1 MSNKALKRTILGT
14 IFLVLSILYTILFS
28 PHATIRLLD
37 SYDMLFHLNRVNSLG
52 NILVSPVNFNYWDHV
67 GNFTSVFYPWLTLTP
82 GYFIF
87 KLVSDPIIGF
97 LIFLT
102 LITFLTFVSSYYFM
116 SKFSKDTLQA
126 FLFSIIYTLSFFRVA
141 SVFYRVGL
149 AEYISYIFIPLIFY
163 SFAEILSGKFNK
175 WPLFVL
181 GLTLTILTH
190 PLTAFITVIM
200 LIPLV
205 FFVLF
210 SKVSHSFK
218 YWGQLILA
226 GLQSIVLVIIISCG
240 FILPMVEQKRAL
252 ATNRPALLNLAQ
264 MAQKPVDLFNNA
276 LHTDVRSYSIGIIS
290 LLTIAVI
297 LIFIWKDKLKYQ
309 IVAIE
314 GLIALVLS
322 TNIFPWHF
330 VQNTFFNLMQFPWR
344 FLNMV
349 TFFFAIY
356 LSHILAKLM
365 KNRSSLTKLSVLILT
380 TIACG
385 SQVYLSG
392 TKVNDQPSPFAIV
405 NSKNADQKIKNFH
418 QEDYY
423 PLQSLPYSNEI
434 KNHKFIVDGKKE
446 KLPFTTTQNSYLVKY
461 YSKDPVKLDI
471 PVLFYK
477 GLDVSIN
484 NETISPKISKR
495 GTIQIKTQ
503 QGQNNIQIKYHYTRI
518 AIISMSISLVGF
530 VILIWLLVN
539 DGRWSFRKLI
549 KDS

>member
-14 IFLVLSILYTILFS
+14 IFLVLSILYTVLFS

-67 GNFTSVFYPWLTLTP
+67 GNFTSVFYPWFTLSP
-82 GYFIF
+82 GYLIF
-87 KLVSDPIIGF
+87 KMVSDPIISF

-102 LITFLTFVSSYYFM
+102 LITFLTFISSYYFM
-116 SKFSKDTLQA
+116 AKFSKDTLQA
-126 FLFSIIYTLSFFRVA
+126 FLFSILYTLSFFRVA

-163 SFAEILSGKFNK
+163 AFAEILSGNFNK
-175 WPLFVL
+175 WPLFAT
-181 GLTLTILTH
+181 GLTLTVLTH

-205 FFVLF
+205 ILVIF
-210 SKVSHSFK
+210 SKVSHSFR
-218 YWGQLILA
+218 YWGQLIWA
-226 GLQSIVLVIIISCG
+226 GVQSIILVIVASSG
-240 FILPMVEQKRAL
+240 FILPMIEQKRAL
-252 ATNRPALLNLAQ
+252 ATNRPALLGLAQ
-264 MAQKPVDLFNNA
+264 MAQKPMDLFNNA

-290 LLTIAVI
+290 LLTIVLI
-297 LIFIWKDKLKYQ
+297 VIFIWKDKFSYRL
-309 IVAIE
+309 VAIE
-314 GLIALVLS
+314 GLLALVLS
-322 TNIFPWHF
+322 TNLFPWHL

-365 KNRSSLTKLSVLILT
+365 KNRSSLTKLSVLVLMT
-380 TIACG
+380 VACG

-392 TKVNDQPSPFAIV
+392 MKVNSQPSPFATV
-405 NSKNADQKIKNFH
+405 TSKNADQKIKSFH

-423 PLQSLPYSNEI
+423 PVQSLPYSDEI
-434 KNHKFIVDGKKE
+434 KSHKFVINDKKV
-446 KLPFTTTQNSYLVKY
+446 KVPFETTANTYSIKY
-461 YSKDPVKLDI
+461 YSKNAVKMDI

-477 GLDVSIN
+477 GIKVSIN
-484 NETISPKISKR
+484 NEVVSPKISER
-495 GTIQIKTQ
+495 GTVEIKTA
-503 QGQNNIQIKYHYTRI
+503 QGQNNIQIQYYYTKI
-518 AIISMSISLVGF
+518 ARVSMAVSVVGF
-530 VILIWLLVN
+530 IILIWLLFN
-539 DGRWSFRKLI
+539 NGHWSFRKLL

>member
-14 IFLVLSILYTILFS
+14 VFLVLSILYTILFS

-67 GNFTSVFYPWLTLTP
+67 GNFTNLFYPWFTITP
-82 GYFIF
+82 GFLIF
-87 KLVSDPIIGF
+87 KVFSDPVISF

-102 LITFLTFVSSYYFM
+102 IITFLTFVSSYYFM
-116 SKFSKDTLQA
+116 AKFSNNTLQA
-126 FLFSIIYTLSFFRVA
+126 FLFSILYTLSFFRVA

-149 AEYISYIFIPLIFY
+149 AEYISYIFIPMIFY
-163 SFAEILSGKFNK
+163 AFAKILSGEFNK
-175 WPLFVL
+175 WPLFAA
-181 GLTLTILTH
+181 GLTLTVLTH
-190 PLTAFITVIM
+190 PLTAFITVVM
-200 LIPLV
+200 LVPLV
-205 FFVLF
+205 VLVLF

-218 YWGQLILA
+218 YWGKLIWA
-226 GLQSIVLVIIISCG
+226 GIQSVFLVVIASLG
-240 FILPMVEQKRAL
+240 FILPMVEQKRSL
-252 ATNRPALLNLAQ
+252 AVNRPALLDLAQ
-264 MAQKPVDLFNNA
+264 MAQKPMDLFNNA

-290 LLTIAVI
+290 LLTILVI
-297 LIFIWKDKLKYQ
+297 VIFIWKDQFKYRV
-309 IVAIE
+309 VAIE

-322 TNIFPWHF
+322 TSIFPWQI

-365 KNRSSLTKLSVLILT
+365 KDRSSLTKLSVLVLT

-385 SQVYLSG
+385 SQVYLSA
-392 TKVNDQPSPFAIV
+392 TRVNSQPSPFAIV
-405 NSKNADQKIKNFH
+405 DSKNADQKIQSFH

-434 KNHKFIVDGKKE
+434 KSHKFIINDKKT
-446 KLPFTTTQNSYLVKY
+446 KIPFKTTDNTYLVKY
-461 YSKDPVKLDI
+461 YNKESVDMDI

-477 GLDVSIN
+477 GLNVSIN
-484 NETISPKISKR
+484 NEAVKTKISKR
-495 GTIQIKTQ
+495 GTVEIKTQ
-503 QGQNNIQIKYHYTRI
+503 QGQNNIQIKYHYTKI
-518 AIISMSISLVGF
+518 AIASMLVSVVGF
-530 VILIWLLVN
+530 IILIWLLIN
-539 DGRWSFRKLI
+539 NGHWSFRKLI